1 MTKLALSIFLLMVLQ
16 QDFVTQVNQTD
27 KLLLITI
34 VVGFLLWQNFCY
46 NKTMIAM
53 ETIEKLSK
61 ESLPTLTVLAG
72 EDLGQYSQAKE
83 TFLKQIG
90 FDPSDLSYSYF
101 DMSETTYQE
110 AELDLE
116 SMPFF
121 ADEKVVIFDHFAD
134 MTTAKKSYLDDKELK
149 RLESYL
155 QSPVETTRLV
165 LMASGKLDGKRRL
178 VKLLKRDALVLETSP
193 LKDAELKTYFQKK
206 AHQEGLIFDTGV
218 FEELLIKSNF
228 DFSDVQKNMAF
239 LKGYKAE
246 GNISSKDIAEAIPK
260 SLQDNIFDMTQL
272 LLRGDINGVRELVH
286 DLRLQGED
294 DIKLIAVMLG
304 QFRTYLQVK
313 LLSAQGKSEQQI
325 VVSLSDYLGRKVNP
339 YQIRYALRD
348 SRPLSIEFLKTSI
361 KSLIE
366 TDYQIKTGTYDKEYL
381 FDLALLKIGSHR

>member
-1 MTKLALSIFLLMVLQ
+1 MVLQ

-27 KLLLITI
+27 RLLLITI

-72 EDLGQYSQAKE
+72 EDLGQYSQTKE
-83 TFLKQIG
+83 IFLKQIG
-90 FDPSDLSYSYF
+90 FDPSDLTYSYF

-193 LKDAELKTYFQKK
+193 LKDTELKTYFQKK

-239 LKGYKAE
+239 LKGYKVE

>member
-1 MTKLALSIFLLMVLQ
+1 MVLQ

-366 TDYQIKTGTYDKEYL
+366 TDYQIKNGTYDKEYL

>member
-1 MTKLALSIFLLMVLQ
+1 MVLQ

-101 DMSETTYQE
+101 DMSEATYQE

-239 LKGYKAE
+239 LKGYKVE

-272 LLRGDINGVRELVH
+272 LLRRDINGVRELVH

-366 TDYQIKTGTYDKEYL
+366 CDYQIKTGTYDKEYL
-381 FDLALLKIGSHR
+381 FDLALLKIGSQR

>member
-1 MTKLALSIFLLMVLQ
+1 MVLQ

-27 KLLLITI
+27 RLLLITI

-90 FDPSDLSYSYF
+90 FDPSDLTYSYF
-101 DMSETTYQE
+101 DMSEATYQE

-155 QSPVETTRLV
+155 QTPVETTRLV

-178 VKLLKRDALVLETSP
+178 VKLLKRDALVLETNP

>member
-1 MTKLALSIFLLMVLQ
+1 MVLQ

-27 KLLLITI
+27 RLLLITI

-90 FDPSDLSYSYF
+90 FNPSDLTYSYF

-206 AHQEGLIFDTGV
+206 AHQEGLIFDTDV

-294 DIKLIAVMLG
+294 DIKLIAVILG

-366 TDYQIKTGTYDKEYL
+366 TDYQIKNGTYDKEYL

>member
-1 MTKLALSIFLLMVLQ
+1 MVLQ

-90 FDPSDLSYSYF
+90 FDPSDLTYSYF

-149 RLESYL
+149 RLERYL

-286 DLRLQGED
+286 DLRLHGED

>member
-1 MTKLALSIFLLMVLQ
+1 MVLQ
-16 QDFVTQVNQTD
+16 QDFVTQVNRTD
-27 KLLLITI
+27 KLMLITI

>member
-1 MTKLALSIFLLMVLQ
+1 MVLQ

-27 KLLLITI
+27 RLLLITI

-61 ESLPTLTVLAG
+61 ESLPMLTVLAG

-90 FDPSDLSYSYF
+90 FDPSDLTYSYF

-134 MTTAKKSYLDDKELK
+134 MTTAKKSYLNDKELK

-366 TDYQIKTGTYDKEYL
+366 TDYQIKNGTYDKEYL

>member
-1 MTKLALSIFLLMVLQ
+1 MVLQ

-27 KLLLITI
+27 RLLLITI

-61 ESLPTLTVLAG
+61 ESLPMLTVLAG

-90 FDPSDLSYSYF
+90 FDPSDLTYSYF

-218 FEELLIKSNF
+218 FEELLIKSNL

-366 TDYQIKTGTYDKEYL
+366 TDYQIKNGTYDKEYL

>member
-1 MTKLALSIFLLMVLQ
+1 MVLQ

-90 FDPSDLSYSYF
+90 FDPSDLTYSYF

-149 RLESYL
+149 RRERYL

-381 FDLALLKIGSHR
+381 FDLALLKIGSQR

>member
-1 MTKLALSIFLLMVLQ
+1 MVLQ

-101 DMSETTYQE
+101 DMSEATYQE

-134 MTTAKKSYLDDKELK
+134 MTTAKKSYLDDRELK

>member
-1 MTKLALSIFLLMVLQ
+1 MVLQ

-90 FDPSDLSYSYF
+90 FDPSDLTYSYF

-149 RLESYL
+149 RLERYL

-239 LKGYKAE
+239 LKGHKAE

-381 FDLALLKIGSHR
+381 FDLALLKIGSQR

>member
-1 MTKLALSIFLLMVLQ
+1 MVLQ

-27 KLLLITI
+27 RLLLITI

-90 FDPSDLSYSYF
+90 FDPSDLTYSYF
-101 DMSETTYQE
+101 DMSEATYQE

-149 RLESYL
+149 RLERYL

-206 AHQEGLIFDTGV
+206 AHQEGLVFDTGV

-366 TDYQIKTGTYDKEYL
+366 TDYQIKNGTYDKEYL

>member
-1 MTKLALSIFLLMVLQ
+1 MVLQ
-16 QDFVTQVNQTD
+16 QDSVTQVNQTD
-27 KLLLITI
+27 RLLLITI

-90 FDPSDLSYSYF
+90 FDPSDLTYSYF
-101 DMSETTYQE
+101 DMSEMTYQE

-149 RLESYL
+149 RLERYL

-381 FDLALLKIGSHR
+381 FDLALLKIGSQR

>member
-1 MTKLALSIFLLMVLQ
+1 MVLQ

-27 KLLLITI
+27 RLLLITI

-90 FDPSDLSYSYF
+90 FDPSDLTYSYF

-366 TDYQIKTGTYDKEYL
+366 TDYQIKNGTYDKEYL

>member
-1 MTKLALSIFLLMVLQ
+1 MVLQ

-246 GNISSKDIAEAIPK
+246 GNISSKDIVEAIPK